1 MYTEDDYLMIS
12 GIQHFLFCKRQW
24 ALIHLEQLW
33 AENSLTVEGRY
44 LHQKADQPFLK
55 ERRKEKIIARGM
67 PIQSSSLGITGICDV
82 VEFVQSSAGAFLP
95 EYGENYQVIPVEY
108 KHGKEKFD
116 LSDEMQLTAQAL
128 CLEEMLVTEIPLGYL
143 FYFETRK
150 RVAIPIDRKKRQFL
164 EATLQE
170 MHHYWK
176 ERYTPK
182 VKKQKKCKRCSLKDI
197 CLPELEGKQ
206 TVASYLTRRLKE

>member
-33 AENSLTVEGRY
+33 AENSLTVEGHY

-67 PIQSSSLGITGICDV
+67 PIQSPSLGITGICDV
-82 VEFVQSSAGAFLP
+82 VEFIQNSTGVFLP
-95 EYGENYQVIPVEY
+95 KYNEKYQVVPVEY
-108 KHGKEKFD
+108 KRGKEKFD

-128 CLEEMLVTEIPLGYL
+128 CLEEMLVTKIPLGYL

-150 RVAIPIDRKKRQFL
+150 RVAIPIDSKKRQFL
-164 EATLQE
+164 ETTLQE

-176 ERYTPK
+176 EGYTPK
-182 VKKQKKCKRCSLKDI
+182 VKQKEKCERCSLKNI

-206 TVASYLTRRLKE
+206 TVAAYLTRRLKE